1 MKSFHNVFVRI
12 KIMQNK
18 KNLTLDED
26 LKLDRQPT
34 LQEMVDLSEKDYTK
48 YLYCQGIIKYI
59 PERLEDY
66 EVVDEYDGY
75 YPKVDIALELKNPRW
90 EILLEEQR
98 NSDDEELNES
108 EDDKNLVNLYPD
120 WKDCEPTYGIVEDVN
135 GKRHQYYLDETGCI
149 FMYKGEDLFYIM
161 SFKDLQ

>member
-1 MKSFHNVFVRI
+1 
-12 KIMQNK
+12 
-18 KNLTLDED
+18 
-26 LKLDRQPT
+26 
-34 LQEMVDLSEKDYTK
+34 MVDLSEKDYAK
-48 YLYCQGIIKYI
+48 YLYAKGIIKYI

-90 EILLEEQR
+90 EILLEEYH

-108 EDDKNLVNLYPD
+108 EEDKFDTSLYPD

-135 GKRHQYYLDETGCI
+135 GKQHQYYLDETGCI
-149 FMYKGEDLFYIM
+149 FMYKGEDIFYDDGTMDYDSIEHIGIA
-161 SFKDLQ
+161 SYLNTNYREWAEQCKIIEENYKNNKL